1 MSAMHAL
8 PLWAEWVI
16 GLLSVVGGGFAL
28 VGTIGLV
35 RLRDFY
41 MRLHAPTKASTL
53 GVGCALIASML
64 YFSLTGWGFVLHELA
79 ITLFVF
85 VTAPVS
91 AHLLAKAAMRG
102 QDGARPPDPGAPEP
116 RRRRPSAAKPAS
128 SRRRR

>member
-8 PLWAEWVI
+8 PLWAEWAI
-16 GLLSVVGGGFAL
+16 GLLAVIGGGFAL
-28 VGTIGLV
+28 IGTIGLV

-64 YFSLTGWGFVLHELA
+64 YFSLTGRGIVLHELA
-79 ITLFVF
+79 ITLFLF

-102 QDGARPPDPGAPEP
+102 PRSPRPPDPSGPGLPP
-116 RRRRPSAAKPAS
+116 R
-128 SRRRR
+128 